1 MSGQRTCTLKNLVG
15 LFTQHEQWHIVFHWV
30 LFRVLSSNPSHIW
43 CTETKH
49 VWARKVHLA
58 VGKKKSTRV
67 ESTLGSVHVH
77 TRATLTW
84 FDWALHRGKKDAHM
98 RWRGKPAHGSNYCL
112 FLVCSLAQQIRAQGE
127 HVCLGTWQV
136 ERKQILLAHKE
147 LLSLTLFHIERLS
160 HFRLIRQIASI
171 CSRVTGRME
180 KCIKLK
186 TKTLPSMHSSCLLNA
201 KLHLKRDAATPFYK
215 HSVKQISNI
224 GDECVYSTWV

>member
-1 MSGQRTCTLKNLVG
+1 MSGQRTCTLKNWVG
-15 LFTQHEQWHIVFHWV
+15 LFTQHEQWHIVLHWV

-77 TRATLTW
+77 TRAALTW
-84 FDWALHRGKKDAHM
+84 FDWALHGGKKDAHM

-136 ERKQILLAHKE
+136 ERKQILLAHK
-147 LLSLTLFHIERLS
+147 R
-160 HFRLIRQIASI
+160 ASF
-171 CSRVTGRME
+171 T
-180 KCIKLK
+180 
-186 TKTLPSMHSSCLLNA
+186 
-201 KLHLKRDAATPFYK
+201 
-215 HSVKQISNI
+215 HSVPHRTLVTFQA
-224 GDECVYSTWV
+224 Y